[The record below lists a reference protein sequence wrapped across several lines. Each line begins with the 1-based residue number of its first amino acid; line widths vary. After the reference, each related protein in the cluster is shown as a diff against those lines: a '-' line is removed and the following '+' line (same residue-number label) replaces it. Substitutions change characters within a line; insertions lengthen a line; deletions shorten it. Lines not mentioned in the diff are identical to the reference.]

1 MKAVVLAAG
10 EGQRLR
16 PLTFTRPKHMIPVG
30 GRPILEHLIN
40 ALRTAGISDIL
51 MVVNYKAEK
60 IKEYFGNGSK
70 FGVKIDY
77 IRQERVLGT
86 ANAVAVAEEHIDGRD
101 FLTVNGDLLVS
112 AEAIKSVIDAH
123 ERDRPTA
130 TLAGVGVERP
140 EHYGVLKV
148 EGKWLVDI
156 LEKPPLEMRLS
167 DNLVNAGIY
176 VFSTEIFDFIRE
188 TKPSER
194 GELEITDSIRLLIKG
209 GKNVL
214 VSRISSECWLDIGRP
229 WDIFDANMR
238 VLNSIEPNILGSV
251 EDGAHIKGRV
261 FVGEGAL
268 IRSGSYIEGPAY
280 IGDGSDIG
288 PNCYIRPYTSVGRNV
303 RVGNACEIKNSILMD
318 NVHVG
323 HLSYVGDSIIGEG
336 CNLGAGF
343 ISANLRF
350 DKKTIKMRVRG
361 EVVDTGRTKIGV
373 IMGDKVMTGIGALFM
388 PGVTVGPNSWI
399 GPNVV
404 VYEDIPSDTI
414 LILEQQIKRRSLG
427 NIQ

>member
-1 MKAVVLAAG
+1 
-10 EGQRLR
+10 
-16 PLTFTRPKHMIPVG
+16 
-30 GRPILEHLIN
+30 
-40 ALRTAGISDIL
+40 
-51 MVVNYKAEK
+51 
-60 IKEYFGNGSK
+60 
-70 FGVKIDY
+70 
-77 IRQERVLGT
+77 VLGT
-86 ANAVAVAEEHIDGRD
+86 ANAVAAAEEYIGERE
-101 FLTVNGDLLVS
+101 FLAINGDLLVS
-112 AEAIKSVIDAH
+112 AEAIRSVMDAHEH
-123 ERDRPTA
+123 ERDRPIA

-140 EHYGVLKV
+140 ENYGVLKV

-156 LEKPPLEMRLS
+156 LEKPQLEMHPA

-176 VFSTEIFDFIRE
+176 IFSTEIFDFIRK

-194 GELEITDSIRLLIKG
+194 GELEITDSIRLLIKDG
-209 GKNVL
+209 ENVL
-214 VSRISSECWLDIGRP
+214 VSKLPSGCWLDIGRP

-238 VLNSIEPNILGSV
+238 VLKSVEPSILGSI
-251 EDGAHIKGRV
+251 EDGAHIRGRV
-261 FVGEGAL
+261 FVGKGAL

-288 PNCYIRPYTSVGRNV
+288 PNCYIRPYTSIGRNV

-323 HLSYVGDSIIGEG
+323 HLSYIGDSIIGEG

-350 DKKTIKMRVRG
+350 DRKTIKMRVKG

-373 IMGDKVMTGIGALFM
+373 IMGDRVMTGVGALFM

-404 VYEDIPSDTI
+404 VYEDVPPDTI
-414 LILEQQIKRRSLG
+414 LILEQQIKRKSLG
-427 NIQ
+427 NLQ

>member
-1 MKAVVLAAG
+1 VLAAG

-40 ALRTAGISDIL
+40 ALKIAGINDIL
-51 MVVNYKAEK
+51 AVVNYKAEI
-60 IKEYFGNGSK
+60 IKGYFGDGSK

-77 IRQERVLGT
+77 IHQERVLGT
-86 ANAVAVAEEHIDGRD
+86 ANAVAAAEEYIGERE
-101 FLTVNGDLLVS
+101 FLAINGDLLVS
-112 AEAIKSVIDAH
+112 AEAIRSVMDAHEH
-123 ERDRPTA
+123 ERDRPIA

-140 EHYGVLKV
+140 ENYGVLKV

-156 LEKPPLEMRLS
+156 LEKPQLEMHPA

-176 VFSTEIFDFIRE
+176 IFSTEIFDFIRK

-194 GELEITDSIRLLIKG
+194 GELEITDSIRLLIKDG
-209 GKNVL
+209 ENVL
-214 VSRISSECWLDIGRP
+214 VSKLPSGCWLDIGRP

-238 VLNSIEPNILGSV
+238 VLKSVEPSILGSI
-251 EDGAHIKGRV
+251 EDGAHIRGRV
-261 FVGEGAL
+261 FVGKGAL

-288 PNCYIRPYTSVGRNV
+288 PNCYIRPYTSIGRNV

-323 HLSYVGDSIIGEG
+323 HLSYIGDSIIGEG

-350 DKKTIKMRVRG
+350 DRKTIKMRVKG

-373 IMGDKVMTGIGALFM
+373 IMGDRVMTGVGALFM

-404 VYEDIPSDTI
+404 VYEDVPPDTI
-414 LILEQQIKRRSLG
+414 LILEQQIKRKSLG
-427 NIQ
+427 NLQ

>member
-1 MKAVVLAAG
+1 MLAAG

-40 ALRTAGISDIL
+40 ALKIAGINDIL
-51 MVVNYKAEK
+51 AVVNYKAEI
-60 IKEYFGNGSK
+60 IKGYFGDGSK

-77 IRQERVLGT
+77 IYQERVLGT
-86 ANAVAVAEEHIDGRD
+86 ANAVAAAEEYIGERE
-101 FLTVNGDLLVS
+101 FLVINGDLLVS
-112 AEAIKSVIDAH
+112 AEAIRSVMSAH

-130 TLAGVGVERP
+130 TLAGVGIERP
-140 EHYGVLKV
+140 ENYGVLKV
-148 EGKWLVDI
+148 EDRWLVDI
-156 LEKPPLEMRLS
+156 LEKPQLEMHPA

-176 VFSTEIFDFIRE
+176 VFSTEIFDFIRK

-194 GELEITDSIRLLIKG
+194 GELEITDSIRLLIKDG
-209 GKNVL
+209 GNVL
-214 VSRISSECWLDIGRP
+214 VSKVPSECWLDIGRP

-238 VLNSIEPNILGSV
+238 VLKSIEPSILGSI
-251 EDGAHIKGRV
+251 EDGAHIRGLV
-261 FVGEGAL
+261 FVGKDAL

-288 PNCYIRPYTSVGRNV
+288 PNCYIRPYTSIGRNV

-323 HLSYVGDSIIGEG
+323 HLSYIGDSIIGEG

-350 DKKTIKMRVRG
+350 DKKTIKMRVKG
-361 EVVDTGRTKIGV
+361 EVVDTGRIKIGV
-373 IMGDKVMTGIGALFM
+373 IMGDRVMAGVGALFM
-388 PGVTVGPNSWI
+388 PGVTVGPNGWI

-404 VYEDIPSDTI
+404 VYEDVPPDTI
-414 LILEQQIKRRSLG
+414 LILEQQIKRKSLG
-427 NIQ
+427 NLQ